1 VERQEPLA
9 GQGEAV
15 FGPQFAVG
23 DVDEDSF
30 LEIEQLE
37 HGQGVSSLS
46 TELKVV
52 TRELQFGA

>member
-46 TELKVV
+46 TEL
-52 TRELQFGA
+52 R